1 MKTSLTVA
9 AMCAAVLISTNARA
23 DVVLDWNEIMVVLA
37 SLERAGFCLRRDRGG
52 YLPILMA

>member
-37 SLERAGFCLRRDRGG
+37 NLERAGFCLRRDRGDTCQF
-52 YLPILMA
+52 